1 MGSVEVDGT
10 TVQHCVQYHRGGKG
24 TGEHESSEPVSG
36 STCVLSSADVGESCQ
51 HLLVCVQPPE
61 QLQERMQAMAAAIKQ
76 EEALQVDALHRQRLM
91 EKRLQEIGKVRSL
104 HPANLKGRA
113 C

>member
-1 MGSVEVDGT
+1 M
-10 TVQHCVQYHRGGKG
+10 
-24 TGEHESSEPVSG
+24 
-36 STCVLSSADVGESCQ
+36 LSSANVGVSCQ

-104 HPANLKGRA
+104 HPARFKGRA